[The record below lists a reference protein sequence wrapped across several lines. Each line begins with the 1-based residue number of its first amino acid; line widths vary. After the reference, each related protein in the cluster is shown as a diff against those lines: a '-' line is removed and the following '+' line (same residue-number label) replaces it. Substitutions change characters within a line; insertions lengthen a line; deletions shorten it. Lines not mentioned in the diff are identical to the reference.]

1 MILIKKGILH
11 DGNGRILDGADILI
25 ENTRIKDIGYDLKV
39 SGLTEVVDA
48 KDKVILPG
56 LIDSLNIWG
65 CMGPGWD
72 DNDLNE
78 HSNPVTPAMD
88 VVYSFDQDSMMFQR
102 VFEYGVTSAGI
113 TPSTKN
119 VIGGNAAVFKTY
131 GDHPYKMLV
140 KEKAAMIS
148 SITAETKKLY
158 GSKNLTPMTK
168 MGAFSLLTE
177 ALRKALEYK
186 GKKEKDYN
194 GDYEALLKVLDK
206 EMPLFINCS
215 TKADMDAAEMA
226 LKDFDIDVVFTG
238 AFGIHKDVTKILG
251 RRAGIVLGDLTCAM
265 SYKNSMVDFF
275 AIKRLVEEDMD
286 IAISSCGDNAA
297 SGKESLLWNAILYY
311 KNGLDSEDVL
321 KMITSIPSKILG
333 VDNRIGSVE
342 IGKDADL
349 SIWSA
354 NPIETYAAR
363 AEAVYI
369 NGENILNSRRVAS
382 CW

>member
-11 DGNGRILDGADILI
+11 DGNGSVLDGVDILI
-25 ENTRIKDIGYDLKV
+25 ENTRIKDIGYDLKA
-39 SGLTEVVDA
+39 SDLTEVVDA

-56 LIDSLNIWG
+56 FIDSLNVWG
-65 CMGPGWD
+65 CMGPGWS

-158 GSKNLTPMTK
+158 GLKNLTPMTK

-215 TKADMDAAEMA
+215 TKADMDAIEMA

-265 SYKNSMVDFF
+265 SYKNSMVDFS
-275 AIKRLVEEDMD
+275 AIKKLLEEDMD

-311 KNGLDSEDVL
+311 KNGLSSEDVL
-321 KMITSIPSKILG
+321 KMITSIPAKILG